1 MIVSFVQDG
10 IRTTSQRTLSN
21 NLFSFAKSYTGRV
34 KMNLQSNE
42 KYYQISIN
50 RQLRNKQLKEQI
62 NTVWIGLPSL
72 IKCWE
77 ELNNFKQGFINF
89 RSVF

>member
-1 MIVSFVQDG
+1 
-10 IRTTSQRTLSN
+10 
-21 NLFSFAKSYTGRV
+21 
-34 KMNLQSNE
+34 MNLQSNE
-42 KYYQISIN
+42 KYYQISIS

-77 ELNNFKQGFINF
+77 ESNNFKQGFINF